1 MSNFVYFNTSKLKSK
16 NRRMLNMKNKSRD
29 MNKKET
35 NNGIGFAT
43 YRSACKNPDV
53 SFGYKTL
60 QEMKEAAS

>member
-1 MSNFVYFNTSKLKSK
+1 
-16 NRRMLNMKNKSRD
+16 MKNKSRD

-53 SFGYKTL
+53 SFDYKRKRL
-60 QEMKEAAS
+60 RVGD

>member
-16 NRRMLNMKNKSRD
+16 NRRMFNMKNKSRD

-53 SFGYKTL
+53 SFGYKRKRL
-60 QEMKEAAS
+60 RVGD